1 MAMTP
6 AERKRKQRERR
17 KNLSITDRMSL
28 PEVNITI
35 SIRAHVALQEMTRE
49 IGCTISEVIEA
60 LTFIDMVANDDFSY
74 PTPVEF
80 MRAAVAKSRNI
91 YAKWAEEDKA
101 ERKAQALLKTYKATD
116 L

>member
-1 MAMTP
+1 MAMTA

-17 KNLSITDRMSL
+17 SKLSITDRMGL

-35 SIRAHVALQEMTRE
+35 SIRAHVALQEMTKE
-49 IGCTISEVIEA
+49 IGCTMSEVIEA
-60 LTFIDMVANDDFSY
+60 LTIIDMVARDDFRYYTAAS
-74 PTPVEF
+74 F
-80 MRAAVAKSRNI
+80 MGAAVTKSKSI

-101 ERKAQALLKTYKATD
+101 ERKAQALLKTYKPED